1 MGARGE
7 RSPDLNRYAKGAR
20 FEHKIMDHLVGL
32 GYSCIRAA
40 GSKGDTKI
48 DIVAFKEGFPIM
60 LIQAKTDGKISKAE
74 WDRVFEVSQWYGHG
88 VCVPVLA
95 ANGPKGVGVTY
106 TRILGQRVLYARS
119 QPCRPYRPGVVEV
132 PRVRIGWVPNIRAAA
147 GDPEV
152 VDITSLVSS
161 VDLGTADLPEIES

>member
-20 FEHKIMDHLVGL
+20 FEHKVMDHLVDL

-74 WDRVFEVSQWYGHG
+74 WDRVLQVSQWYGHG
-88 VCVPVLA
+88 LCVAVLA

-119 QPCRPYRPGVVEV
+119 QPCEPYLPGIVKRPTG
-132 PRVRIGWVPNIRAAA
+132 RVYWVDSIDSPNSRTRIY
-147 GDPEV
+147 
-152 VDITSLVSS
+152 
-161 VDLGTADLPEIES
+161 DLGEAISSIDLPEVEP